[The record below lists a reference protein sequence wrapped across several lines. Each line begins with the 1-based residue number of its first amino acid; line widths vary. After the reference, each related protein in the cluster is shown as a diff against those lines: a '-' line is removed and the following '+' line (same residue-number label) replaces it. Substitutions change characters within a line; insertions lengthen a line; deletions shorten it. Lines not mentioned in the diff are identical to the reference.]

1 MRTFSKVL
9 LGGAAAVILAG
20 TAAYAESR
28 TTVHHLSIRV
38 PGLGV
43 ERIDYTG
50 NVAPNVV
57 VLPDALPA
65 AANMPVFYAPFAEL
79 NRISAEMNGM
89 AAQMDREMAVSL
101 ARFRQPWS
109 GRDGLYHASI
119 AAMPAGASSFSFVS
133 TVSGSNVCSRMVQIT
148 GMGSGKKPD
157 VVTHTSG
164 NCGNADNSAVFS
176 DRPAQND
183 AATPIA
189 THGVLPTASGQKGI

>member
-20 TAAYAESR
+20 TAALAQSR
-28 TTVHHLSIRV
+28 TPVHRLSIRV

-43 ERIDYTG
+43 ERIEYSG

-57 VLPDALPA
+57 ILPDALPS

-79 NRISAEMNGM
+79 NRISAQMNSM

-109 GRDGLYHASI
+109 GRDGLYSASV
-119 AAMPAGASSFSFVS
+119 ATMPASAKSFSFVS
-133 TVSGSNVCSRMVQIT
+133 TMSGSNVCSRMVQIT
-148 GMGSGKKPD
+148 GMGSGKKPQ

-176 DRPAQND
+176 DRPAQSD
-183 AATPIA
+183 AATPVA
-189 THGVLPTASGQKGI
+189 AHSVLPAGSGQKGI